1 MLTGKKILL
10 GITGSIAAYKI
21 PLLVR
26 LLKKEGAYVRV
37 VMTPSAKDFV
47 TPLTLSTLTSS
58 PVLSHGFDEH
68 TGSWNSHV
76 ELGLWADL
84 FVIAPASAN
93 TLAKMTYGI
102 ADNYLLTVFLS
113 AKCPVMF
120 APAMDL
126 DMYKHPATQHNIKTL
141 IERGCIFVAPSS
153 CEMASGLCGEGRMEE
168 PQKIYEKIK
177 SYFQKKLRYSGK
189 KVLITAGPTYE
200 AIDPVRFIGN
210 HSSGLMGI
218 EIARAFADQG
228 ADVTLV
234 LGPSN
239 ISPERKNIN
248 LLPVTSAK
256 EMYDSVMAFF
266 PKTDIAILSA
276 AVADFK
282 PETVAEQKIK
292 KNPDN
297 DTFTLKLVKTD
308 DILKNIGDRKKD
320 NQVVVGFALETENG
334 LTNAK
339 KKLHTKNI
347 DMIVL
352 NQMNESGV
360 GFKTKTNR
368 VSIITKDDVVTDYD
382 LKPKNEVALDVLDS
396 IYQYINSKI

>member
-26 LLKKEGAYVRV
+26 LLKKDGADVRV

-47 TPLTLSTLTSS
+47 TPLTLSTLSGN
-58 PVLSHGFDEH
+58 PVLSHGFDEQ
-68 TGSWNSHV
+68 TGKWDSHV

-84 FVIAPASAN
+84 FVVAPASAN
-93 TLAKMTYGI
+93 TMAKMAYGM
-102 ADNYLLTVFLS
+102 ADNYLLTVCLS
-113 AKCPVMF
+113 AKCPIMF

-126 DMYKHPATQHNIKTL
+126 DMYKHPATQQNIKTL
-141 IERGCIFVAPSS
+141 IERGYIFVAPSS
-153 CEMASGLCGEGRMEE
+153 GELASGLCGEGRMEE
-168 PQKIYEKIK
+168 PQKIYERIK
-177 SYFQKKLRYSGK
+177 SFFQTKQNFKGK

-228 ADVTLV
+228 AEVTLV

-239 ISPERKNIN
+239 ISVNKKNVN
-248 LLPVTSAK
+248 VLPVTSAK
-256 EMYDSVMAFF
+256 EMYEAVTALF
-266 PKTDIAILSA
+266 PKTDIAVLSA
-276 AVADFK
+276 AVADFR
-282 PETVAEQKIK
+282 PEVVADQKIK

-297 DTFTLKLVKTD
+297 DTFIIKLVKTE
-308 DILKNIGDRKKD
+308 DILKSVGGMKTE
-320 NQVVVGFALETENG
+320 NQTVVGFALETENG
-334 LTNAK
+334 LENAK

-347 DMIVL
+347 DLIVL
-352 NQMNESGV
+352 NEMNESGV
-360 GFKTKTNR
+360 GFKTKTNK
-368 VSIITKDDVVTDYD
+368 VSIITKDDKVTTYD
-382 LKPKNEVALDVLDS
+382 LKPKNEVALDILNA
-396 IYQYINSKI
+396 IYQYTN

>member
-26 LLKKEGAYVRV
+26 LLKKDGAEVRV

-47 TPLTLSTLTSS
+47 TPLTLSTLSGN
-58 PVLSHGFDEH
+58 PVLTHGFDHE
-68 TGSWNSHV
+68 TGKWESHV

-93 TLAKMTYGI
+93 TMAKMAHGI
-102 ADNYLLTVFLS
+102 ADNYLLTVCLS

-126 DMYKHPATQHNIKTL
+126 DMYKHQATQQNIKTL
-141 IERGCIFVAPSS
+141 VERGCIFIAPSS
-153 CEMASGLCGEGRMEE
+153 GELASGLCGEGRMEE
-168 PQKIYEKIK
+168 PQKIYERIK
-177 SYFQKKLRYSGK
+177 SFFRTKLNFSGK

-218 EIARAFADQG
+218 EVARAFADQG

-239 ISPERKNIN
+239 ISPNRKNIN
-248 LLPVTSAK
+248 LIPVTSAK
-256 EMYDSVMAFF
+256 EMYDAVMAFF
-266 PKTDIAILSA
+266 PKTDIAVLSA
-276 AVADFK
+276 AVADFR
-282 PETVAEQKIK
+282 PEMVAEQKIK

-297 DTFTLKLVKTD
+297 DTFTIKLVKTE
-308 DILKNIGDRKKD
+308 DILKSVGKIKTE
-320 NQVVVGFALETENG
+320 NQTVVGFALETENG
-334 LTNAK
+334 LENAK

-347 DMIVL
+347 DLIVL
-352 NQMNESGV
+352 NEMNESGV
-360 GFKTKTNR
+360 GFKTKTNKIT
-368 VSIITKDDVVTDYD
+368 IINREDQVTSFD
-382 LKPKNEVALDVLDS
+382 LKQKNEVAVDILNA
-396 IYQYINSKI
+396 IYQYIN

>member
-26 LLKKEGAYVRV
+26 LLKKDGADVRV

-47 TPLTLSTLTSS
+47 TPLTLSTLSGN
-58 PVLSHGFDEH
+58 PVLTYGFDEK
-68 TGSWNSHV
+68 TGKWDSHV

-84 FVIAPASAN
+84 FVVAPASAN
-93 TLAKMTYGI
+93 TMAKMAHGI
-102 ADNYLLTVFLS
+102 ADNYLLTVCLS
-113 AKCPVMF
+113 AKCPIMF

-126 DMYKHPATQHNIKTL
+126 DMYKHPSTQQNIKTL
-141 IERGCIFVAPSS
+141 IERGGIFVAPSS
-153 CEMASGLCGEGRMEE
+153 GELASGLCGEGRMEE

-177 SYFQKKLRYSGK
+177 AFFQTKQNFKGK

-228 ADVTLV
+228 AEVTLV

-239 ISPERKNIN
+239 ISVNKNN
-248 LLPVTSAK
+248 VNVLPVTSAK
-256 EMYDSVMAFF
+256 EMYNAVMAMF
-266 PKTDIAILSA
+266 PKTDIAVLSA
-276 AVADFK
+276 AVADFR
-282 PETVAEQKIK
+282 PEIVADQKIK

-297 DTFTLKLVKTD
+297 DTLTIKLVKTD
-308 DILKNIGDRKKD
+308 DILKSVGNIRTD
-320 NQVVVGFALETENG
+320 NQTIVGFALETENG
-334 LTNAK
+334 LANAK

-347 DMIVL
+347 DLIVL
-352 NQMNESGV
+352 NEMNESGV
-360 GFKTKTNR
+360 GFKTKTNK
-368 VSIITKDDVVTDYD
+368 VSVITKNDQVTEYD
-382 LKPKNEVALDVLDS
+382 LKPKNEVALDILNA
-396 IYQYINSKI
+396 IYQYIN

>member
-10 GITGSIAAYKI
+10 GITSSIAAYKI

-26 LLKKEGAYVRV
+26 LLKKDGADVRV
-37 VMTPSAKDFV
+37 VMTPSARDFV
-47 TPLTLSTLTSS
+47 TPLTLSTLSGN
-58 PVLSHGFDEH
+58 PVLSHGFDTE
-68 TGSWNSHV
+68 TGKWESHV

-84 FVIAPASAN
+84 MVVAPASAN
-93 TLAKMTYGI
+93 TMAKMAYGM
-102 ADNYLLTVFLS
+102 ADNYLLTVCLS
-113 AKCPVMF
+113 AKCPIMF

-126 DMYKHPATQHNIKTL
+126 DMYKHQATQQNIKTL

-153 CEMASGLCGEGRMEE
+153 GELASGLCGEGRMEE
-168 PQKIYEKIK
+168 PQMIYERIK
-177 SYFQKKLRYSGK
+177 DFFQTKRRFIGK

-210 HSSGLMGI
+210 YSSGLMGI
-218 EIARAFADQG
+218 EIARAFAKQG

-239 ISPERKNIN
+239 ISPNMKNIN

-256 EMYDSVMAFF
+256 EMYDAVMSFF
-266 PKTDIAILSA
+266 PKTDIAVMSA
-276 AVADFK
+276 AVADFR
-282 PETVAEQKIK
+282 PEIVADQKIK

-297 DTFTLKLVKTD
+297 DTITLKLVKTE
-308 DILKNIGDRKKD
+308 DILRSVGAAKNE
-320 NQVVVGFALETENG
+320 NQTVVGFALETENG

-347 DMIVL
+347 DLIVL
-352 NQMNESGV
+352 NEMNESGV
-360 GFKTKTNR
+360 GFKSKTNKI
-368 VSIITKDDVVTDYD
+368 SIINKNDEVTTFD
-382 LKPKNEVALDVLDS
+382 LKPKSEVALDVLNA
-396 IYQYINSKI
+396 IYQYINHE

>member
-26 LLKKEGAYVRV
+26 LLKKDGADVRV
-37 VMTPSAKDFV
+37 VMTPSARDFV
-47 TPLTLSTLTSS
+47 TPLTLSTLSGN
-58 PVLSHGFDEH
+58 PVLTHGFDEK
-68 TGSWNSHV
+68 TGKWDSHV

-84 FVIAPASAN
+84 FVVAPASAN
-93 TLAKMTYGI
+93 TMAKMAYGI
-102 ADNYLLTVFLS
+102 ADNYLLTVCLS
-113 AKCPVMF
+113 AKCPIMF

-126 DMYKHPATQHNIKTL
+126 DMYKHQATQQNIKTL

-153 CEMASGLCGEGRMEE
+153 GELASGLCGEGRMEE
-168 PQKIYEKIK
+168 PQKIYERIK
-177 SYFQKKLRYSGK
+177 AFFQTKRNFSGK

-218 EIARAFADQG
+218 DIARAFADQG

-239 ISPERKNIN
+239 ISPNRKNIN

-256 EMYDSVMAFF
+256 EMYDAVMTFF
-266 PKTDIAILSA
+266 PKTDIAVLSA
-276 AVADFK
+276 AVADFR
-282 PETVAEQKIK
+282 PETAADQKIK
-292 KNPDN
+292 KNPEN
-297 DTFTLKLVKTD
+297 DTLTLKLVKTE
-308 DILKNIGDRKKD
+308 DILKSVGSKKTD
-320 NQVVVGFALETENG
+320 NQVVVGFALETQNG
-334 LTNAK
+334 LENAK

-347 DMIVL
+347 DLIVL
-352 NQMNESGV
+352 NEMNESGV
-360 GFKTKTNR
+360 GFKTKTNK
-368 VSIITKDDVVTDYD
+368 VSIITKDDKVTEFD
-382 LKPKNEVALDVLDS
+382 LKPKNEVALDVLDA
-396 IYQYINSKI
+396 IYQYIN

>member
-26 LLKKEGAYVRV
+26 LLKKDGADVRV

-47 TPLTLSTLTSS
+47 TPLTLSTLSGN
-58 PVLSHGFDEH
+58 PVLTYGFDEK
-68 TGSWNSHV
+68 TGKWDSHV

-84 FVIAPASAN
+84 FVVAPASAN
-93 TLAKMTYGI
+93 TMAKMAHGI
-102 ADNYLLTVFLS
+102 ADNYLLTVCLS
-113 AKCPVMF
+113 AKCPIMF

-126 DMYKHPATQHNIKTL
+126 DMYKHAATQQNIKTL

-153 CEMASGLCGEGRMEE
+153 GELASGLCGEGRMEE

-177 SYFQKKLRYSGK
+177 SFFQTKQNFKGK

-239 ISPERKNIN
+239 ISVNKNN
-248 LLPVTSAK
+248 VKVMPVTSAK
-256 EMYDSVMAFF
+256 DMYDAVTALFS
-266 PKTDIAILSA
+266 KTDIAVLSA
-276 AVADFK
+276 AVADFR
-282 PETVAEQKIK
+282 PEIVAEQKIK

-297 DTFTLKLVKTD
+297 DTFTIKLVKTE
-308 DILKNIGDRKKD
+308 DILKSVGKVKTDK
-320 NQVVVGFALETENG
+320 QTVVGFALETENG
-334 LTNAK
+334 LENAK

-347 DMIVL
+347 DLIVL
-352 NQMNESGV
+352 NEMNESGV
-360 GFKTKTNR
+360 GFKTKTNK
-368 VSIITKDDVVTDYD
+368 VSIITKDDNVTTYD
-382 LKPKNEVALDVLDS
+382 LKPKHEVALDILNA
-396 IYQYINSKI
+396 IYQYIN